1 VEKELNI
8 NLKNSKKAVVE
19 IKGGF
24 GNQIF
29 QYMFAKKLK
38 NEGYDVKINT
48 RFYNQF
54 NETALPKDT
63 FRNLILPPSYFGFKE
78 IGGLFYKLLVINNKI
93 SKSRKIKKLIKK
105 FENPFYIH
113 VKDKNI
119 ENMPTNKIIYH
130 FDGYWQNINNLV
142 SEKSYLIESLSKN
155 EVLDKS
161 ISMNASRNSAMLIVR
176 RGDYLSMNEELSISF
191 YTECIEYFNS
201 KIENLQLSIFTD
213 DIEWVKKQNI
223 FLTAKN
229 IYGPEES
236 PEKVLELFSLMLNN
250 FHFAVTNSTFSLIA
264 AVISERT
271 ESIILVADPWFKN
284 RYFGKL
290 VKENWIKIDNI

>member
-1 VEKELNI
+1 M
-8 NLKNSKKAVVE
+8 KNSKKAVVE

-93 SKSRKIKKLIKK
+93 SKSKKIKKLIKK
-105 FENPFYIH
+105 FEHPFYIH
-113 VKDKNI
+113 IKDKNI
-119 ENMPTNKIIYH
+119 ENIPTNKIIYH

-142 SEKSYLIESLSKN
+142 DEKSFLIESLSKN

-161 ISMNASRNSAMLIVR
+161 ISTYASQNSAMLIVR
-176 RGDYLSMNEELSISF
+176 RGDYLNMNEELSISF
-191 YTECIEYFNS
+191 YTECIDFFNS

-213 DIEWVKKQNI
+213 DIEWVKNQKI
-223 FLTAKN
+223 FSTAKN

-264 AVISERT
+264 AVICERR

-284 RYFGKL
+284 RYFGQL
-290 VKENWIKIDNI
+290 VKENWIKIDNT

>member
-1 VEKELNI
+1 MKV
-8 NLKNSKKAVVE
+8 SKKAVVE

-54 NETALPKDT
+54 NKTAPPEDT
-63 FRNLILPPSYFGFKE
+63 FRSLILPPSYFGFKE
-78 IGGLFYKLLVINNKI
+78 IGGLFFKLLVINNKI

-264 AVISERT
+264 AVICERT

-290 VKENWIKIDNI
+290 VKESWIKIENI